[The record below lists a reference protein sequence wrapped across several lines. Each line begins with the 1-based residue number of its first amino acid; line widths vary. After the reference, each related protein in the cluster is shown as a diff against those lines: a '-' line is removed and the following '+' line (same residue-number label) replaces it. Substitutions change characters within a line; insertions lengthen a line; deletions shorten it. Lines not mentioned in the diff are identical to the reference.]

1 MKKFLSMLTLVL
13 ALCLACG
20 AALAAVQYDYSK
32 EIIVENADGTVIV
45 KFPSTVPVS
54 GDKYEFQEWKVYV
67 DELQYAK
74 LDKLTAADLGTKF
87 IVKKDATCTDD
98 AVLELLPQNTMGLRT
113 SNKPADAVHADATEN
128 DKKHVGYSYYGMLEQ
143 FAKNKTIDMAELAKA
158 NKALYALYKATGHDY
173 TTGLVRVVKAATC
186 EEEGLVVHICS
197 KCKAEGAVEKTE
209 ALGHE
214 SLLTKNQVK
223 TLVKNGSIKV
233 GTHEYELLW
242 EPNCSEEGLYE
253 GYCQVCGEDDVL
265 FDIPVDLNVHAFGA
279 WLTEKA
285 ATCTTAGLEYRLC
298 TLCLKAKEQR
308 IVDPLG
314 HKMVPNVIKPATCKD
329 YGTADKFSCTRCA
342 AVVTIKNS
350 AYDIKV
356 NGKVPNDAQDILAAV
371 QLQLSDTDFVKGV
384 FYLKKDPTNHPS
396 EYWELNKV
404 HADYKLPTCEKDGM
418 NVYLCKACG
427 ASEAYKA
434 VVPATGHKM
443 ITVIQKND
451 NGTWKEV
458 KQASCELKADGK
470 PYEYRALTFCDNEA
484 AHDAAKKV
492 QYAANGYPVS
502 AANANKT
509 LAPTVATVKAP
520 DHTYDRW
527 VMRNAPASDTPGYWI
542 RECKVCHVHDEYIGY
557 VAPVEPND
565 NGLILGD
572 DGVFYYY
579 VAGVIDTTFNGVVD
593 YNGAKFLVVDG
604 KVDGSVS
611 GLKLVGDEFLF
622 FANNQLQAVDTFAI
636 YDGAMFVIKAGKLDL
651 SANGLLDYNGGKF
664 VFAAGQLKADVNGLW
679 LNPADNTWCF
689 LANGQLQAQY
699 SGIAS
704 YDGAYFLLKDG
715 KLATGAAGT
724 YEQDGVK
731 YIVDDAG
738 NAAIAA

>member
-20 AALAAVQYDYSK
+20 AALAAVQYDYSNP
-32 EIIVENADGTVIV
+32 IIVENADGTVIV
-45 KFPSTVPVS
+45 KFPSTTPVS

-67 DELQYAK
+67 DAPKYKELK
-74 LDKLTAADLGTKF
+74 NVTAGDL
-87 IVKKDATCTDD
+87 IVVKPATCTDD
-98 AVLELLPQNTMGLRT
+98 AVLALAPTNVATTLRT
-113 SNKPADAVHADATEN
+113 SNAADTVNDPATAD
-128 DKKHVGYSYYGMLEQ
+128 DLKHTGYSYYGLLAQ
-143 FAKNKTIDMAELAKA
+143 FAKNKTVDMAELAKA

-197 KCKAEGAVEKTE
+197 KCKAEGTVEKTE

-214 SLLTKNQVK
+214 SLLTKAQVK
-223 TLVKNGSIKV
+223 KLVKDGSIKV
-233 GTHEYELLW
+233 NNHEYELLW

-314 HKMVPNVIKPATCKD
+314 HKMVPNVIKPSTCMES
-329 YGTADKFSCTRCA
+329 GTADKFTCIRCTV
-342 AVVTIKNS
+342 VVTVNANGVVVKN
-350 AYDIKV
+350 AKDDV
-356 NGKVPNDAQDILAAV
+356 DGKNILDAVAKQAISIDP
-371 QLQLSDTDFVKGV
+371 
-384 FYLKKDPTNHPS
+384 LKKLFILNPDPTNHPS
-396 EYWELNKV
+396 EYWELNTM
-404 HADYKLPTCEKDGM
+404 DSKLPSCEKDGM
-418 NVYLCKACG
+418 NVYRCRACNN
-427 ASEAYKA
+427 SEAYKA

-502 AANANKT
+502 AANAAKT
-509 LAPTVATVKAP
+509 LTPTVATVKAP